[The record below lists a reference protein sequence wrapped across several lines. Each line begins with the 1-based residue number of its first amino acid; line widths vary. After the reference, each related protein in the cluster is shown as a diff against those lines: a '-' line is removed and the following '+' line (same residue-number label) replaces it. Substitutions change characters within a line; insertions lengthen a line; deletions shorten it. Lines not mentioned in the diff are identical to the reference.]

1 LLGLVCLSV
10 RVIVAL
16 LLLLRILLVLPSAP
30 TISDHT
36 ASSLAISKKVPSVKP
51 LIGTPPTVMT
61 IDNGSYVL
69 TAAIF

>member
-1 LLGLVCLSV
+1 
-10 RVIVAL
+10 
-16 LLLLRILLVLPSAP
+16 LLRILLVLPSAP